1 MANNL
6 DLVHVCE
13 MVLTAKRQG
22 KEAFTVNGVTF
33 DDLQWHANDGGRCQ
47 ENTRKAIEAATGK
60 PMPGKACCAYQ
71 TNLNLYALSQK
82 RGSGVTEVVPA
93 GGRIE
98 DAQPGDILMFR
109 GGPYHSAAARR
120 AGACGNRVGHVGIWL
135 GNGRMF
141 QHTSRAGLAITD
153 AGPTADQRKRFCGA
167 YRLLPLAA
175 AKPKKQMVKIIDH
188 GTGAVIAE
196 YEMVPRGD
204 HIADQGKVYVVV
216 K

>member
-22 KEAFTVNGVTF
+22 KEVFVVNGVTF
-33 DDLQWHANDGGRCQ
+33 DDLQWDPRDGGRCQ

-60 PMPGKACCAYQ
+60 PMPGKSCCAYQ
-71 TNLNLYALSQK
+71 TNLNLDALSKK

-98 DAQPGDILMFR
+98 DAKPGDILMFR
-109 GGPYHSAAARR
+109 GGGFHSAAARKS
-120 AGACGNRVGHVGIWL
+120 GACGNRVGHVGIYL

-141 QHTSRAGLAITD
+141 QHTSRGGLAITD
-153 AGPTADQRKRFCGA
+153 AGPTADQRARFCGA
-167 YRLLPLAA
+167 YRVVPLAA
-175 AKPKKQMVKIIDH
+175 AKPKKQTVRIIEH

-196 YEMVPRGD
+196 YEMVPGGNHVD
-204 HIADQGKVYVVV
+204 DQGKVYVAA